1 MTRLTALPDMPES
14 LLQVRD
20 ITRPCAAAYSG
31 SLCPGRRL
39 ARRQA
44 PPVESAFPFFAK
56 FPARERNKL
65 LKAPRRPIYPP
76 MRLHEAPDPVSSQM
90 VLIICKSCEIVR
102 RRDAL
107 ATAPAFRHQVIDKA
121 LISRCHRFEKEHA
134 ALLPARPIGCVLQDR
149 DDFIMGPRP
158 AERGAVGQ
166 SQAVPIAPPAG
177 AQLPVSFHNHR
188 A

>member
-1 MTRLTALPDMPES
+1 
-14 LLQVRD
+14 
-20 ITRPCAAAYSG
+20 
-31 SLCPGRRL
+31 L

-44 PPVESAFPFFAK
+44 PPVESALPFLAQ

-76 MRLHEAPDPVSSQM
+76 MRVHEEPDPVRSQM
-90 VLIICKSCEIVR
+90 VLIVRKSCEIVR
-102 RRDAL
+102 RREAL

-121 LISRCHRFEKEHA
+121 LIVRSHHFEKADPVLLHA
-134 ALLPARPIGCVLQDR
+134 RSIGCVLQDR

-158 AERGAVGQ
+158 AESGAVAQ
-166 SQAVPIAPPAG
+166 SQAVPVAPPAG

-188 A
+188 ACVTRLLHPTFRAPVSP